1 MTLSKFFSRMPM
13 RTLSTNTV
21 SLALLLAVTPRIVV
35 GESPTVLEQRQIP
48 EQVRRWVKEN
58 RPQMAFPPIEYF
70 FGGSFREQ
78 DLGAFLKKK
87 RGWPPYCIGADFNGD
102 KRTDY
107 ALILFKPID
116 SGGVSYN
123 IIILHAGKAGLTEIS
138 SPIKHTMGNVEY
150 YIDTRLVV
158 LPKGK
163 HLGGTVNVAHEIFL
177 KQDSISIA
185 EGYSQYYFVW
195 TKDGYKERALSAD

>member
-87 RGWPPYCIGADFNGD
+87 EVGRHTASVRILMETKG
-102 KRTDY
+102 
-107 ALILFKPID
+107 LI
-116 SGGVSYN
+116 
-123 IIILHAGKAGLTEIS
+123 
-138 SPIKHTMGNVEY
+138 
-150 YIDTRLVV
+150 TR
-158 LPKGK
+158 
-163 HLGGTVNVAHEIFL
+163 
-177 KQDSISIA
+177 
-185 EGYSQYYFVW
+185 
-195 TKDGYKERALSAD
+195 